1 MKIFKTIASF
11 AFAAGVFLSSSV
23 FADTVKIAF
32 IDPLSG
38 PFATT
43 GTGGLAQWKFAVEKL
58 VNEKGGVLGGK
69 KMENFKP
76 CIDFQ
81 ILELNLFEC
90 LTTGIPFLKYILYP
104 SDNIFLPT

>member
-58 VNEKGGVLGGK
+58 VNEKGRDGNWQAQEQAQVGGASRL
-69 KMENFKP
+69 KMP
-76 CIDFQ
+76 CV
-81 ILELNLFEC
+81 
-90 LTTGIPFLKYILYP
+90 
-104 SDNIFLPT
+104 

>member
-43 GTGGLAQWKFAVEKL
+43 GTGGSHSGSLVAEKL
-58 VNEKGGVLGGK
+58 VNEKGGVLAAMEIVALDNKMDGK
-69 KMENFKP
+69 
-76 CIDFQ
+76 
-81 ILELNLFEC
+81 ELPSWCRLL
-90 LTTGIPFLKYILYP
+90 LTKA
-104 SDNIFLPT
+104 